1 MQCGCASLNRVPGNS
16 TSSARMQ
23 QRCHATAL
31 VTRRGCNG
39 DVMRQ
44 IGCGGVQMEKAMV
57 GRRHALGRLTERSG
71 RSLVGDKGR
80 VAAVQHAAPWES
92 KPAARYVDFY
102 D

>member
-1 MQCGCASLNRVPGNS
+1 
-16 TSSARMQ
+16 
-23 QRCHATAL
+23 
-31 VTRRGCNG
+31 
-39 DVMRQ
+39 
-44 IGCGGVQMEKAMV
+44 MEKAMV